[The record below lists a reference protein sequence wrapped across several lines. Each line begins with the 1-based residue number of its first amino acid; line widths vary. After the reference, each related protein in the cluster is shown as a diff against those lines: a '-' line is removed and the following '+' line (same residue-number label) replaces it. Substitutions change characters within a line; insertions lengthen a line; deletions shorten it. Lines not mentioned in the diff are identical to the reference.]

1 MARLLNPAEPADDF
15 QLRDLA
21 YTARVMR
28 RPRCVCCEEPI
39 LSETYLDLSAFGLN
53 EVVCERCVDKHTHD
67 TDDLDED
74 YG

>member
-39 LSETYLDLSAFGLN
+39 LSETYLDLSNFGLDG
-53 EVVCERCVDKHTHD
+53 VACERCVDQHTCN
-67 TDDLDED
+67 TGDLDED

>member
-1 MARLLNPAEPADDF
+1 MARLLDPADPADDF

-21 YTARVMR
+21 YTARFMR

-39 LSETYLDLSAFGLN
+39 LSETYFDLSPFGLN

-67 TDDLDED
+67 TGDLDED
-74 YG
+74 YA